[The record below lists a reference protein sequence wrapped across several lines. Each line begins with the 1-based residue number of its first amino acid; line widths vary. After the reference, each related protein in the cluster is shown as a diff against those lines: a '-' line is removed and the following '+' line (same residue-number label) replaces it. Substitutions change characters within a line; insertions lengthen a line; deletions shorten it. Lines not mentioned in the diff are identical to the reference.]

1 LFELKGRGCRE
12 GGAQEQY
19 SSALLAAGWCPLLLA
34 AAACWGGVA
43 ARGLPGCPC
52 RRTGGGRRAEAHW
65 GRAGRSRC
73 ADGGAGRSGG
83 DGGSTLGARSET
95 EAIDKRDELGFL
107 LCWALDW

>member
-1 LFELKGRGCRE
+1 MLELKGRGCRE

-19 SSALLAAGWCPLLLA
+19 SSAPLAAGPPAGWCPLLLA

-52 RRTGGGRRAEAHW
+52 RRTGGGWRAEAEAH
-65 GRAGRSRC
+65 
-73 ADGGAGRSGG
+73 
-83 DGGSTLGARSET
+83 GGSAPDARGET
-95 EAIDKRDELGFL
+95 EARDKRDGLGFL

>member
-1 LFELKGRGCRE
+1 LLELKGRGCRE

-19 SSALLAAGWCPLLLA
+19 SSAPLAAGPPAGWCPLLLA

-52 RRTGGGRRAEAHW
+52 RRTGGGPEGGGGGALGP
-65 GRAGRSRC
+65 GREEPVGGT
-73 ADGGAGRSGG
+73 DGGLAP
-83 DGGSTLGARSET
+83 GARGET
-95 EAIDKRDELGFL
+95 EARDKRDGLGFL